1 MTASRGKDQSVRM
14 VEPQLSS
21 DIKNLMDDL
30 DNVIATVLTSLAEN
44 KPVTIHRKSS
54 NMGFDVTTN
63 LSIKLGLLESLG
75 SPKYDLQRH
84 GEPLVDVIEDDN
96 YVKIIAM
103 VPGIKKEDIETSVRR
118 GFIDIKIR
126 KGQELFSKSI
136 PCNAKPNQIDI
147 KSINYNNSV
156 LEVVFSKRGI

>member
-1 MTASRGKDQSVRM
+1 M
-14 VEPQLSS
+14 SS
-21 DIKNLMDDL
+21 DIKSLIDDL
-30 DNVIATVLTSLAEN
+30 DNVIARVLTSLAEN
-44 KPVTIHRKSS
+44 KPVTIHHKSS

-63 LSIKLGLLESLG
+63 MSIRLGLLESLG
-75 SPKYDLQRH
+75 SPRYDLQRH
-84 GEPLVDVIEDDN
+84 DEPLVDVIEDDN

-103 VPGIKKEDIETSVRR
+103 VPGIKKEEIQTDIRQ

-126 KGQELFSKSI
+126 KGQEFFSKSI

-156 LEVVFSKRGI
+156 LEVVFSKGGR